1 MKSDQHNTI
10 LIVGASRGLGHAM
23 ATTFL
28 QHGWEVIGTVRDL
41 SSHTPLHDL
50 AKTHPLRLRLA
61 TLDIRDEAQLA
72 ALQATLPPASLD
84 MLFVNAGTT
93 NRDPSQT
100 IGDVSTEEFYQVML
114 TNALAPMRVIE
125 RLQQAVKPQGLLGVM
140 SSGQGSLT
148 NNPTGQRELYRGSK
162 AALNMFMRSF
172 AARPTSASHPLV
184 VMAPGWIRTE
194 LGGADA
200 PLTIEETIPRLVNVL
215 LDKRQRPG
223 LEYLDYQGRT
233 VPWESVP
240 EQPSYGR
247 PEVNPARRG
256 LLPTLFC
263 STFPIFPHYRSKNVN
278 YVNRS
283 EESCF
288 KVNFSM

>member
-23 ATTFL
+23 AATFL

-93 NRDPSQT
+93 NRDPSQI

-148 NNPTGQRELYRGSK
+148 NNLTGQRELYRGSK

-172 AARPTSASHPLV
+172 AARPHLGLPSAGGDG
-184 VMAPGWIRTE
+184 PGMDPHR
-194 LGGADA
+194 
-200 PLTIEETIPRLVNVL
+200 
-215 LDKRQRPG
+215 
-223 LEYLDYQGRT
+223 
-233 VPWESVP
+233 
-240 EQPSYGR
+240 
-247 PEVNPARRG
+247 ARRG
-256 LLPTLFC
+256 RCPADHRRDDPTPGERPARQTATSGTGVSRLPG
-263 STFPIFPHYRSKNVN
+263 PYRALVIRAGTTIIWPPGS
-278 YVNRS
+278 
-283 EESCF
+283 
-288 KVNFSM
+288 

>member
-50 AKTHPLRLRLA
+50 AK
-61 TLDIRDEAQLA
+61 
-72 ALQATLPPASLD
+72 TLPPASLD

-148 NNPTGQRELYRGSK
+148 NNLNGQRELYRGSK

-172 AARPTSASHPLV
+172 AARPSSASHPLV

-233 VPWESVP
+233 VPW
-240 EQPSYGR
+240 
-247 PEVNPARRG
+247 
-256 LLPTLFC
+256 
-263 STFPIFPHYRSKNVN
+263 
-278 YVNRS
+278 
-283 EESCF
+283 
-288 KVNFSM
+288 

>member
-23 ATTFL
+23 AATFL

-61 TLDIRDEAQLA
+61 TLDIRDEAQLT
-72 ALQATLPPASLD
+72 ALQATLPAASLD
-84 MLFVNAGTT
+84 ILFVNAGTT

-125 RLQQAVKPQGLLGVM
+125 RLQQAVKPQGLLGVI

-148 NNPTGQRELYRGSK
+148 NNLTGQRELYRG
-162 AALNMFMRSF
+162 RSC
-172 AARPTSASHPLV
+172 AEYVYAQLCRSPLLGLPSAGGDG
-184 VMAPGWIRTE
+184 PGMDPHR
-194 LGGADA
+194 
-200 PLTIEETIPRLVNVL
+200 
-215 LDKRQRPG
+215 
-223 LEYLDYQGRT
+223 
-233 VPWESVP
+233 
-240 EQPSYGR
+240 
-247 PEVNPARRG
+247 ARRG
-256 LLPTLFC
+256 RCPADHRRDDPTPGERPARQTATSGTGVSRLPG
-263 STFPIFPHYRSKNVN
+263 PYRALVIRAGTTIIWPPGS
-278 YVNRS
+278 
-283 EESCF
+283 
-288 KVNFSM
+288 

>member
-23 ATTFL
+23 AATFL

-125 RLQQAVKPQGLLGVM
+125 RLQQAVKPQGVLGVM

-148 NNPTGQRELYRGSK
+148 NNLTGQRELYRGSK

-172 AARPTSASHPLV
+172 AARPSSASHPLV

-215 LDKRQRPG
+215 LDKRLRP
-223 LEYLDYQGRT
+223 DWSISITRA
-233 VPWESVP
+233 VPCP
-240 EQPSYGR
+240 GDPCRNNHHMAARKFTPPGAACYR
-247 PEVNPARRG
+247 PYSAAHSLYFRFIVQ
-256 LLPTLFC
+256 
-263 STFPIFPHYRSKNVN
+263 K
-278 YVNRS
+278 
-283 EESCF
+283 
-288 KVNFSM
+288 M

>member
-23 ATTFL
+23 AATFL

-100 IGDVSTEEFYQVML
+100 IGDVS
-114 TNALAPMRVIE
+114 NALAPMRVIE

-148 NNPTGQRELYRGSK
+148 NNLTGQRELYRGSK

-172 AARPTSASHPLV
+172 AARPSSASHPLV

-215 LDKRQRPG
+215 LDNRQRPG

-233 VPWESVP
+233 VPW
-240 EQPSYGR
+240 
-247 PEVNPARRG
+247 
-256 LLPTLFC
+256 
-263 STFPIFPHYRSKNVN
+263 
-278 YVNRS
+278 
-283 EESCF
+283 
-288 KVNFSM
+288 